1 MMQNFDAGSVWK
13 LLLSEDSLDSNVN
26 LFMAVPT
33 VYAKLI
39 EYYRKNLDRQNLF
52 LGKSKEAIRT
62 ICQEKIRVMV
72 SGSAAL
78 PQVFQPN
85 TALNIIQF

>member
-1 MMQNFDAGSVWK
+1 MQSFDAEGVWK
-13 LLLSEDSLDSNVN
+13 QLLLSSEDNKERNVN

-39 EYYRKNLDRQNLF
+39 EHYQQNLDPENLF

-62 ICQEKIRVMV
+62 ICQEKIRLMV

-78 PQVFQPN
+78 PQVCQP
-85 TALNIIQF
+85 